1 MAIQS
6 RSLTYDDLQRMR
18 TTRDER
24 LELIDGELFVTPS
37 PTTIHQRVIR
47 RLHRLLERA
56 IIEAAVGEFFPA
68 PYDVKLADG
77 SIVQPDLVAV
87 LTERFPLVA
96 ADKIEGVPDFI
107 IEVLSP
113 SSKTHDRIR
122 KRDLYAR
129 HGVPEYWLVDP
140 DARSV
145 TIFSDPR
152 DGRYRAE
159 QMTSDVAISATIPQL
174 SADLKALF
182 APVPGL

>member
-18 TTRDER
+18 ETHDKR

-47 RLHRLLERA
+47 RLHHLLEIA
-56 IIEAAVGEFFPA
+56 VIEAGVGEFFPA

-77 SIVQPDLVAV
+77 SIVEPDLVAV
-87 LTERFPLVA
+87 LTERFGLIAV
-96 ADKIEGVPDFI
+96 DRIEGVPDFI
-107 IEVLSP
+107 VEVVSP
-113 SSKTHDRIR
+113 SSKTHDRVR

-129 HGVPEYWLVDP
+129 HGVSEYWLVDP
-140 DARSV
+140 DARNV
-145 TIFSDPR
+145 TIFSDPQEGQFR
-152 DGRYRAE
+152 SERVIIDTA
-159 QMTSDVAISATIPQL
+159 VSATIPGL

>member
-1 MAIQS
+1 
-6 RSLTYDDLQRMR
+6 
-18 TTRDER
+18 
-24 LELIDGELFVTPS
+24 
-37 PTTIHQRVIR
+37 
-47 RLHRLLERA
+47 
-56 IIEAAVGEFFPA
+56 
-68 PYDVKLADG
+68 
-77 SIVQPDLVAV
+77 VAV